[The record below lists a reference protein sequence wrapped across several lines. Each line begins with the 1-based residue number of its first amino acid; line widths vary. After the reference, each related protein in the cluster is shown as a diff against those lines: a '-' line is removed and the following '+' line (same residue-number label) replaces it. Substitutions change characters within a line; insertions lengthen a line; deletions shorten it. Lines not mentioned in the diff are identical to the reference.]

1 MNRSILV
8 GLLFGLALLAGC
20 VNASSPS
27 TNPQVREPGVTDA
40 TVRVTTT
47 TTTPAS
53 TQVVTGVVV
62 DDGGDP
68 VAGAKVGTAG
78 TTGPDG
84 TITFDRRSAPM
95 SITAPGFVPRFV
107 NEESADTMTVP
118 LERIVV
124 EGVVE
129 TSSGVPYPAVTVTLG
144 DSETTTD
151 EAGRFMFSGRQAA
164 TLKVDLPGRRSV
176 EYDWLGRQS
185 FVRLTLDPIVIR
197 AVHVTGWAV
206 TNSEL
211 WSHLLDL
218 ADDTELNSL
227 VVDLKDESGR
237 VFYPSEVALASEV
250 GATGNEY
257 ELKEVVEVVRSHDLY
272 LIGRIVTFQDPIAAR
287 AATNIAIWDSA
298 TNAPFRKGS
307 QYFLDPTDPDA
318 RQYALDLA
326 AEACE
331 AGFDEIQ
338 FDYVRYP
345 DGFGSSAVFDGGA
358 DGETRSRVIRDFL
371 AQATAILRPSGC
383 AVAADIF
390 GFITSTSGDGGI
402 GQQLEELE
410 AVVDVL
416 SPMLYPSHY
425 SEGWFGFAVPNDHPG
440 PVVSNALDDG
450 LNRLST
456 AVVMRPWIQDFYYSD
471 AQVRAEIDA
480 AEERGLGWMLWNASS
495 RFAEGALKPA
505 PVE

>member
-1 MNRSILV
+1 M
-8 GLLFGLALLAGC
+8 
-20 VNASSPS
+20 P
-27 TNPQVREPGVTDA
+27 
-40 TVRVTTT
+40 
-47 TTTPAS
+47 
-53 TQVVTGVVV
+53 
-62 DDGGDP
+62 
-68 VAGAKVGTAG
+68 
-78 TTGPDG
+78 
-84 TITFDRRSAPM
+84 
-95 SITAPGFVPRFV
+95 ITAPGFVPRFV
-107 NEESADTMTVP
+107 DEESADTMTVP

-129 TSSGVPYPAVTVTLG
+129 TTDGRPYPDIAVTLG
-144 DSETTTD
+144 GLETMTD
-151 EAGRFMFSGRQAA
+151 EAGRFRFIGRPAG
-164 TLKVDLPGRRSV
+164 TLRVDLPSRRSV
-176 EYDWLGRQS
+176 EYDWLGRQN
-185 FVRLTLDPIVIR
+185 FVRLTVDPIVVR

-206 TNSEL
+206 ANSDL

-218 ADDTELNSL
+218 ADATELNSL

-237 VFYPSEVALASEV
+237 VFYPSEVALAGEV
-250 GATGNEY
+250 GATGSEY
-257 ELKEVVEVVRSHDLY
+257 RLEDVVETARAHDLY

-287 AATNIAIWDSA
+287 AAPSLAV
-298 TNAPFRKGS
+298 GS
-307 QYFLDPTDPDA
+307 GSPGVPYNKRGQYFLDPTDPDA

-358 DGETRSRVIRDFL
+358 GGETRSRVIRDFL
-371 AQATAILRPSGC
+371 AEATALLRPSGC

-410 AVVDVL
+410 TVVDVL

-450 LNRLST
+450 LDRLST

-480 AEERGLGWMLWNASS
+480 AEERGLGWMLWNALS